1 MMHKGITTRIYL
13 SILAGSK
20 QDVCDEIGPTA
31 HLPHLSVRDQR
42 ADPTAVGLSCR
53 QPIRTG

>member
-1 MMHKGITTRIYL
+1 MHKGIIYL

-31 HLPHLSVRDQR
+31 HLAHLSVRDQR
-42 ADPTAVGLSCR
+42 ADPTAVGLICR
-53 QPIRTG
+53 QPIRTGE